1 MKQRTL
7 AFGFKVMPFEMC
19 IAATKLLLLFAVG
32 VTLSQVSLQP
42 ES

>member
-7 AFGFKVMPFEMC
+7 AFGVKVVLFEMF
-19 IAATKLLLLFAVG
+19 IAAAKPLLLFAVG

>member
-7 AFGFKVMPFEMC
+7 AFDVKVVPFEMF
-19 IAATKLLLLFAVG
+19 IAAAKPLLLFPVG
-32 VTLSQVSLQP
+32 VALSQVSLQP

>member
-7 AFGFKVMPFEMC
+7 AFGIKVVPFE
-19 IAATKLLLLFAVG
+19 IFVAAAKLLLLFAFG
-32 VTLSQVSLQP
+32 VALSQVSLQP